1 MSTPAPASPGNPKK
15 DERLDHRLGSA
26 TVVLII
32 VAAIIVA
39 VGATAAVIFSG
50 PETVNAPPDT
60 SGIGSNAPKASG
72 QLPGAPSLAPKPTGF
87 RPSNMQGFTGGSGM
101 PAPQRPALRDIPLE
115 AFKFGN
121 GIPLEV
127 PGGWSIAKQG
137 DTSVQLQLDGGGAGL
152 FVVVGSVKSRDIAK
166 VFAADIK
173 ETQKDLNNVEVQSG
187 EDSDKIITLKGS
199 NFPQMLLVGYTADA
213 TTQQGTLPL
222 TGAWIELFNAQ
233 TGSSAFL
240 DYFAVDVPTFKAH
253 ASDIDAI
260 IGSMA

>member
-1 MSTPAPASPGNPKK
+1 MSTPAPESPGKR
-15 DERLDHRLGSA
+15 DLQLDHRLGSV

-50 PETVNAPPDT
+50 PAPVNAPPDT
-60 SGIGSNAPKASG
+60 AGIGSNVPKASG
-72 QLPGAPSLAPKPTGF
+72 QLPGSTALTQKPTGST
-87 RPSNMQGFTGGSGM
+87 PSNMQGFIGGSGA
-101 PAPQRPALRDIPLE
+101 PAPQRPPLGDIPLE

-127 PGGWSIAKQG
+127 PAGWSIGKQG
-137 DTSVQLQLDGGGAGL
+137 ASTLLLKLDEGGAGL
-152 FVVVGSVKSRDIAK
+152 FVTVGTIKSRDIAK
-166 VFAADIK
+166 VFAADMRQ
-173 ETQKDLNNVEVQSG
+173 TQKDLNNVEVQSG
-187 EDSDKIITLKGS
+187 EDSDKIITLRGA
-199 NFPQMLLVGYTADA
+199 NFQQMMLVGYTADA

-222 TGAWIELFNAQ
+222 TGAWIELFNPK

-260 IGSMA
+260 IGSLA